1 MQSLP
6 DALSCFR
13 IPPALI
19 LLKSFGAPPKSAKT
33 GKAFAEGRFWPMRAF
48 REASEALFGDELLVN
63 VIQFDLTRADFSRY
77 EPSTMKQFAIF
88 LAALWALFFNA
99 EAFGGEPAK
108 DMKLRLLEN
117 MKTMPNGD
125 AVIAFGKPS
134 EELRE
139 KFSDFP
145 VSVCNIWAR
154 YVALLEGDPA
164 LDEYL
169 KALSKGDPEDSTKN
183 TFAYLRKS
191 VKAKIRPVQKFNPQK
206 ALTALKAG
214 IPVVIRC
221 YDISYSDKSAIN
233 RRSRARGKL
242 ASAEDLK
249 AFLRSEG
256 ELKIKTGAD
265 GQHFMAL
272 CGFNEATGEFLVEWL
287 HGVPDAWVT
296 KDEAAQIFRE
306 FYEIK
311 IPDVI

>member
-154 YVALLEGDPA
+154 YVALLEGDP
-164 LDEYL
+164 
-169 KALSKGDPEDSTKN
+169 PWTN
-183 TFAYLRKS
+183 
-191 VKAKIRPVQKFNPQK
+191 I
-206 ALTALKAG
+206 
-214 IPVVIRC
+214 
-221 YDISYSDKSAIN
+221 
-233 RRSRARGKL
+233 
-242 ASAEDLK
+242 
-249 AFLRSEG
+249 
-256 ELKIKTGAD
+256 
-265 GQHFMAL
+265 
-272 CGFNEATGEFLVEWL
+272 
-287 HGVPDAWVT
+287 
-296 KDEAAQIFRE
+296 
-306 FYEIK
+306 
-311 IPDVI
+311 